1 MSLRPGQRL
10 PRATAISGPYLTAE
24 MRREHSDTGGE
35 LVDEGHLKAVCATSG
50 LPRKLPLPMPRRTA
64 VSLLQAADDQI
75 VAMETKLQSKEA
87 ELDRCNV
94 ERQQILDRLN
104 SITLELMELKK
115 SSEEVEQCCKAAC
128 MRAAERELALKD
140 NYIAMQR
147 LQHRLATCYGVND
160 QLMEESRATG
170 QYSAQLPN
178 FVADMTRH
186 LLKAVE
192 KKAARKHKMKKLTA
206 ELEDSKKDLD
216 EKSQL
221 YQNTV
226 DIKMALEEQLG
237 ELQQRVECLTADNAK
252 CQDKMH
258 FLAQE
263 HSTVVTQRDGLQ
275 EQLRLEKEE
284 KAVLEDWLKKLAGG
298 ICTQLDVENTSSVV
312 IMENFGN
319 VLGELLLE
327 LNTLRDE
334 KVANDGTIK
343 LLTADKVALMAD
355 KEALEDKV
363 KGLDELQ
370 KIKEHLEA
378 EVKALMETNEKMAQ
392 DFRDSQRKMLDSLEQ
407 LQHENGETAAAVE
420 EFSHDV
426 LLDLLGLRQDSRDL
440 HFNTTHLRNRVAEL
454 DDEGVQKDME
464 LQRLNG
470 VCVNYASTIWA
481 LKAENERLYE
491 GVTNFEQLASATTS
505 DLEQA
510 KSEVASL
517 KEALAQAEAI
527 PVEERERAA
536 WLLLEKETHA
546 SELEKK
552 LKELEEALE
561 QLTKEKT
568 DACDTA
574 NELRRQNENL
584 QSALL
589 IVTCDLRQLQEQQ
602 ENKVDHGAQTEESEK
617 VDSFVQTEDGIMAD
631 DFDVAAEL
639 SPFSKMDTEVQT
651 DTSDDEVFAKENESI
666 IAKEKNACLAL
677 QAKVRELMNQVAAK
691 SAEADKHQKT
701 ISSLQ
706 ESFQSQL
713 EEAQK
718 NEQLKKA
725 EVLKLKEKVRTLS
738 FELNNA
744 KETGARNLERMEKL
758 YKEAKEEVQFMKK
771 VAKPMV
777 QQRSTTPAAVESAVG
792 PIAHETMFTPEL
804 TKTPLESRISWTAA
818 KPMAPTAPPHD
829 TQEAGASSSSGE
841 SLSVLVNQ
849 IEMMTSTKSKQKES
863 NALAGANKEESTGK
877 HTERAKTEKKAT
889 PPKRG
894 KKPSTP
900 ATSRK
905 RGPKKTRRGEAS
917 REASPCDIDLFAEAP
932 EAPAAAHA
940 RSGSARTTT
949 ESSVASPPAK
959 NRRFF
964 KSTYGGWNELFKM

>member
-50 LPRKLPLPMPRRTA
+50 LPRKLPLPKPPRAA

-115 SSEEVEQCCKAAC
+115 SSEEVEQRCKAAC

-192 KKAARKHKMKKLTA
+192 KIFYPTLTKKAARKHKMKKLTA

-343 LLTADKVALMAD
+343 SLTADKD
-355 KEALEDKV
+355 P
-363 KGLDELQ
+363 
-370 KIKEHLEA
+370 
-378 EVKALMETNEKMAQ
+378 T
-392 DFRDSQRKMLDSLEQ
+392 
-407 LQHENGETAAAVE
+407 TAADDMPRLQGLVE
-420 EFSHDV
+420 E
-426 LLDLLGLRQDSRDL
+426 LLLGTD
-440 HFNTTHLRNRVAEL
+440 
-454 DDEGVQKDME
+454 G
-464 LQRLNG
+464 
-470 VCVNYASTIWA
+470 
-481 LKAENERLYE
+481 
-491 GVTNFEQLASATTS
+491 SAM
-505 DLEQA
+505 
-510 KSEVASL
+510 
-517 KEALAQAEAI
+517 
-527 PVEERERAA
+527 ERERIA
-536 WLLLEKETHA
+536 TVVR
-546 SELEKK
+546 
-552 LKELEEALE
+552 
-561 QLTKEKT
+561 
-568 DACDTA
+568 D
-574 NELRRQNENL
+574 R
-584 QSALL
+584 
-589 IVTCDLRQLQEQQ
+589 V
-602 ENKVDHGAQTEESEK
+602 
-617 VDSFVQTEDGIMAD
+617 MA
-631 DFDVAAEL
+631 
-639 SPFSKMDTEVQT
+639 
-651 DTSDDEVFAKENESI
+651 
-666 IAKEKNACLAL
+666 
-677 QAKVRELMNQVAAK
+677 
-691 SAEADKHQKT
+691 
-701 ISSLQ
+701 
-706 ESFQSQL
+706 
-713 EEAQK
+713 
-718 NEQLKKA
+718 
-725 EVLKLKEKVRTLS
+725 
-738 FELNNA
+738 
-744 KETGARNLERMEKL
+744 
-758 YKEAKEEVQFMKK
+758 
-771 VAKPMV
+771 
-777 QQRSTTPAAVESAVG
+777 
-792 PIAHETMFTPEL
+792 
-804 TKTPLESRISWTAA
+804 TPL
-818 KPMAPTAPPHD
+818 PTAPHVGAW
-829 TQEAGASSSSGE
+829 AGVA
-841 SLSVLVNQ
+841 N
-849 IEMMTSTKSKQKES
+849 T
-863 NALAGANKEESTGK
+863 GAVP
-877 HTERAKTEKKAT
+877 RATDD
-889 PPKRG
+889 
-894 KKPSTP
+894 S
-900 ATSRK
+900 
-905 RGPKKTRRGEAS
+905 
-917 REASPCDIDLFAEAP
+917 AP
-932 EAPAAAHA
+932 RLAAAHLPRYSGA
-940 RSGSARTTT
+940 RDLQSPEEFLERLENFCLMTG
-949 ESSVASPPAK
+949 VAADK
-959 NRRFF
+959 R
-964 KSTYGGWNELFKM
+964 